1 MPSGAPCEA
10 LPGRCYSLAAD
21 ETVLCNGHVAN
32 FKSISAVCKPGG
44 QGRDVAVQ
52 MDFRAS
58 AEPNGSVAAKKRY
71 EPGQMGARRV
81 HGNPSGLTT
90 GNAQKA
96 NGQAPL
102 AFCFS
107 RPAPEQV

>member
-58 AEPNGSVAAKKRY
+58 AEPDGSVAAKKRY
-71 EPGQMGARRV
+71 EPGLKWCKASAC
-81 HGNPSGLTT
+81 NPSGRTT
-90 GNAQKA
+90 GKTQQA
-96 NGQAPL
+96 NRLAPL